1 MTAPSTPPGPADSAA
16 PLDRRARLI
25 RWYGIGIA
33 IGIALL
39 VATVAWA
46 LLRNPTKTVDISS
59 PPTSGTATAAAGP
72 TQSAPA
78 NSPAAAPTAPGEVV
92 NANLAFRVTGVD
104 SAPTVTSPTDELLTK
119 EATGEFVIV
128 SLAIR
133 NTGNET
139 SYYMSNQQKLKS
151 GSDVFEADPEASNY
165 LGSLYEELNP
175 GARAQTALVFDVP
188 PGTVPDAIEVHGD
201 AVSPGTDISLR

>member
-1 MTAPSTPPGPADSAA
+1 MTAPSTAPGPADSAA

-46 LLRNPTKTVDISS
+46 LLRNPSRTVDLSS
-59 PPTSGTATAAAGP
+59 QQTGGTATASAGP
-72 TQSAPA
+72 TQ
-78 NSPAAAPTAPGEVV
+78 TAPGEVV

-128 SLAIR
+128 LLAIR

-175 GARAQTALVFDVP
+175 GAHAQTTLVFDVP

-201 AVSPGTDISLR
+201 AVSPGTDIALH

>member
-1 MTAPSTPPGPADSAA
+1 MTTPSTPPQPPDPAA

-25 RWYGIGIA
+25 RWYGIGVA

-46 LLRNPTKTVDISS
+46 LLRNPAKTVDVSS
-59 PPTSGTATAAAGP
+59 PSISGTNTAAAP
-72 TQSAPA
+72 S
-78 NSPAAAPTAPGEVV
+78 APGEVV
-92 NANLAFRVTGVD
+92 NANLAFQVTGVD

-119 EATGEFVIV
+119 EATGEFVIL
-128 SLAIR
+128 SLVVR

-139 SYYMSNQQKLKS
+139 SYYLSNQQKLKS
-151 GSDVFEADPEASNY
+151 GSDTFEADPEASNY
-165 LGSLYEELNP
+165 LGSLYRGLNP
-175 GARAQTALVFDVP
+175 GDQAQIALVFDVP

-201 AVSPGTDISLR
+201 AVAPGTDIPLR